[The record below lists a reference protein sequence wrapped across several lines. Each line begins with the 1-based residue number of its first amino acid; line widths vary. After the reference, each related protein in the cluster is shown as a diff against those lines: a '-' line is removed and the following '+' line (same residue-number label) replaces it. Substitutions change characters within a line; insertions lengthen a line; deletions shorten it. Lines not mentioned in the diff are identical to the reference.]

1 MVTVGQQAPDFALRS
16 DTGETVQLSDLRG
29 RPVVV
34 YFYPKD
40 DTPGCTHQAC
50 AIRDSW
56 GEFERAGATVLG
68 ISPESVESHVKFRE
82 KFSLPFP
89 LLADEDHAVAEAYG
103 AWGEKTRYGK
113 TSIGLIRSGFVI
125 DADGN
130 VAAAKVNVNAD
141 KHREWA
147 LAELAKLARPRRE
160 LSVAGPCP
168 TCPSPTSGCST

>member
-1 MVTVGQQAPDFALRS
+1 MAVVEVGQPAPDFALRS
-16 DTGETVQLSDLRG
+16 DTGETVKLSDLRD

-34 YFYPKD
+34 YFYPRD
-40 DTPGCTHQAC
+40 DTPGCTRQAC

-68 ISPESVESHVKFRE
+68 ISPQSVESHVRFKE
-82 KFSLPFP
+82 KYSLPFP

-113 TSIGLIRSGFVI
+113 TSVGLIRSGFVI
-125 DADGN
+125 DRDGT

-147 LAELAKLARPRRE
+147 LAELAE
-160 LSVAGPCP
+160 LH
-168 TCPSPTSGCST
+168 SPAAS

>member
-1 MVTVGQQAPDFALRS
+1 MVDQGQPAPDFSLRS
-16 DTGETVQLSDLRG
+16 DSGETIRLSDLRG

-40 DTPGCTHQAC
+40 DTAGCTRQAC

-56 GEFERAGATVLG
+56 AEFEHAGVTVLG
-68 ISPESVESHVKFRE
+68 VSPDSVESHQRFKDKFT
-82 KFSLPFP
+82 LPFP

-113 TSIGLIRSGFVI
+113 TSVGLIRSGFVI

-130 VAAAKVNVNAD
+130 FAAAKVNVNAD
-141 KHREWA
+141 KHRDWA
-147 LAELAKLARPRRE
+147 LAELAKL
-160 LSVAGPCP
+160 
-168 TCPSPTSGCST
+168 PSA

>member
-1 MVTVGQQAPDFALRS
+1 MVEKGQPAPDFVLRS
-16 DTGETVQLSDLRG
+16 DTGETVRLSDLRG

-40 DTPGCTHQAC
+40 DTPGCTRQAC

-68 ISPESVESHVKFRE
+68 ISPQSVESHVKFRD

-103 AWGEKTRYGK
+103 AWGPKTRYGK
-113 TSIGLIRSGFVI
+113 TSVGLIRSGFVI
-125 DADGN
+125 DRDGA

-147 LAELAKLARPRRE
+147 LAALAEL
-160 LSVAGPCP
+160 P
-168 TCPSPTSGCST
+168 TAVTG

>member
-1 MVTVGQQAPDFALRS
+1 MVEVGQPAPDFALQS
-16 DTGETVQLSDLRG
+16 DTGDTVKLSDLRG

-40 DTPGCTHQAC
+40 DTPGCTRQAL

-56 GEFERAGATVLG
+56 GDFERAGATVLG
-68 ISPESVESHVKFRE
+68 ISPQSVESHVKFRD

-89 LLADEDHAVAEAYG
+89 LLADEDHSVAASYG
-103 AWGEKTRYGK
+103 AWGPKTRYGK
-113 TSIGLIRSGFVI
+113 TSDGLIRSGFVI
-125 DADGN
+125 DRDGT

-147 LAELAKLARPRRE
+147 LAALAE
-160 LSVAGPCP
+160 LSTAVMG
-168 TCPSPTSGCST
+168 